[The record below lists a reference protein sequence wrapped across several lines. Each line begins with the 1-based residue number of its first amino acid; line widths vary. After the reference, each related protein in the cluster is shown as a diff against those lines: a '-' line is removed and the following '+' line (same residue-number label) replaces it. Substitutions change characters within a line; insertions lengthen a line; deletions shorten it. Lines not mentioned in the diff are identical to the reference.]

1 MATVKT
7 WWLKYKHGGVQFSAS
22 SGKDLHDKYSDIV
35 TTLAVNNSSAYLLVR
50 ALRDRDPPVH
60 ISDGVAKQW
69 LNAYFKLSQIDNAGH
84 LESRY
89 GELLREHMK
98 QYPLDPTGLSQ
109 WLVGR
114 HQVSVPVRI
123 CQHWLA
129 KDWSSSGMLMTPEA
143 V

>member
-7 WWLKYKHGGVQFSAS
+7 WWLKYQHGEIQLSAS
-22 SGKDLHDKYSDIV
+22 SGKELQNKYSDIV
-35 TTLAVNNSSAYLLVR
+35 ATLAVNNSSAYLLVR

-69 LNAYFKLSQIDNAGH
+69 LNAYFKLSHIDNAEH

-98 QYPLDPTGLSQ
+98 QYPLDPAGLSQ

-129 KDWSSSGMLMTPEA
+129 SDWSSSGMLMTTEL
-143 V
+143 